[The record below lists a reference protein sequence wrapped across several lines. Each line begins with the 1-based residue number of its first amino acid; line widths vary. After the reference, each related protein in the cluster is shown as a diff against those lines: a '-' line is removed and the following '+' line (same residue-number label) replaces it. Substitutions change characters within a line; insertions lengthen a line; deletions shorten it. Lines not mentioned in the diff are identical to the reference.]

1 MDFVKKHYEKIILS
15 AVLLGVVGFL
25 VFLPFVIS
33 NEESQIRDM
42 REKNINPT
50 VKPLPPVDLTRQ
62 TGISQRLK
70 TPANFDFSTTNRLF
84 NPLEWKRNPDGTL
97 FPIRTGNEVG
107 PRAAVVTK
115 ITPLY
120 FIISFDSVETN
131 GIAPRYVLGVERQGA
146 DKPAL
151 RRKQQRYFS
160 PGEKKDSFILTE
172 VQGDPVD
179 PSGLVLK
186 LTDSGDMVTI
196 SKDKP
201 FQRVE
206 AYAAD
211 LKYDREKPPKNFTG
225 LRPGSRISFGG
236 EDYIVVAVDA
246 DEVILSAQSNQK
258 KTPLHYV
265 P

>member
-1 MDFVKKHYEKIILS
+1 MDFVKKHYEKVLLS

-33 NEESQIRDM
+33 NEQKKLIDIAGTV
-42 REKNINPT
+42 INTPAR
-50 VKPLPPVDLTRQ
+50 PLPPLDLTHQ
-62 TGISQRLK
+62 AAISQRLK
-70 TPANFDFSTTNRLF
+70 LPANFDFSTTNRLF
-84 NPLEWKRNPDGTL
+84 NPLEWKKRLDNTL
-97 FPIRTGNEVG
+97 FPIKNGNETG
-107 PRAAVVTK
+107 AGAAVVTK

-120 FIISFDSVETN
+120 FIITFDSVETN
-131 GIAPRYVLGVERQGA
+131 GAAPRYVIGVERQAA
-146 DKPAL
+146 DKPAM
-151 RRKQQRYFS
+151 RRKQQHYAS
-160 PGEKKDSFILTE
+160 LGEKKDFFILSE
-172 VQGDPVD
+172 VNGDPSD

-186 LTDSGDMVTI
+186 LTDNGDMVTV

-206 AYAAD
+206 NYAGD
-211 LKYDREKPPKNFTG
+211 LKYDLEKPVKNFAG
-225 LRPGSRISFGG
+225 LRAGSRLSFGG

-258 KTPLHYV
+258 KTTLPYA